1 MSEVASWIKGEP
13 NPTDGD
19 HEMGASPFAAM
30 PSDHFASAAMTA
42 MLLREQSPVLGAIGW
57 IYALALAFVLISRVS
72 IT

>member
-1 MSEVASWIKGEP
+1 
-13 NPTDGD
+13 
-19 HEMGASPFAAM
+19 M